1 MHNSTP
7 YPFQLPPENPTTIP
21 SPGPSLAV
29 WLHRAQDII
38 ANEGLREPEKNQLL
52 LVVESALEVCAL
64 YFAAAVQEPTS
75 AQIYNCFEDF
85 FIRLLSSDRNE
96 EQEDSQ

>member
-7 YPFQLPPENPTTIP
+7 YLCQLPPGNPTTIP
-21 SPGPSLAV
+21 SHGPSLTV
-29 WLHRAQDII
+29 WLRRAQDII

-52 LVVESALEVCAL
+52 LVVKAALEVCAL
-64 YFAAAVQEPTS
+64 YFAAVQEPTP

-85 FIRLLSSDRNE
+85 FMHSLSSDRNE
-96 EQEDSQ
+96 ELEDSQ